1 MELNENQEKYDFY
14 LLITSEY
21 GKSNSG
27 TLIRSAS
34 AFNCKEILILGKDK
48 KILKKFFGN
57 HGTVK
62 KMKFQFFESTDLII
76 EYCKKK
82 FNKYML
88 CKYKF

>member
-1 MELNENQEKYDFY
+1 MELNEDKKKYDFY

-48 KILKKFFGN
+48 KILKKLKG
-57 HGTVK
+57 K
-62 KMKFQFFESTDLII
+62 IKRL
-76 EYCKKK
+76 
-82 FNKYML
+82 
-88 CKYKF
+88 